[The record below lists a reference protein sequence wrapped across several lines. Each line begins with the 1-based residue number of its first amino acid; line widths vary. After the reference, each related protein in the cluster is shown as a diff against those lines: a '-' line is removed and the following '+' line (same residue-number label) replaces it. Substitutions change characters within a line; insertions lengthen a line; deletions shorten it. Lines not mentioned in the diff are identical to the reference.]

1 MPAEPKPTQGKR
13 SNASSNRQSRT
24 APTIQIILT
33 GEAVQKILAFFSPH
47 EPAPPPKEKTEDA
60 HHLRPTLRPW
70 VGVIDQIL
78 KDDADVPKKYRTTAM
93 EILKRLREGH
103 GFPGGYTVVQEYI
116 RQAREDAGQS
126 PNRRSKNPPGKAPKA
141 GSAVRSGPALSFPE
155 TAARE
160 HPGSASLSLRLSL
173 HPRRPSSSQ
182 DQVFDWLQSIMQGK
196 MTFEFLAGELKDLA
210 PDELKSLFVAA
221 TKGERPMR
229 NRALAILAYSRGI
242 NSAPICS
249 FLQISSRS
257 LFRFWKD
264 FRKGGTELLFFRR
277 PRSDKKACIP
287 AVQNAV
293 FAVLHSPPSSY
304 GFNRTSW
311 RLEDLRTTLGAEYN
325 DSISCDCIREI
336 IVKAGWKWRLA
347 RRVLT
352 SNDPEYREKV
362 DRIKKTLAGLG
373 KDEAFF
379 SIDEYGPFAIKKK
392 GGLKRVAPGE
402 QYVVPQWQKSKG
414 YLILTAALELA
425 SNQLTHF
432 YSRKK
437 NTGEMIKLAEVL
449 RSKYQGFRTL
459 YLSWDAASWH
469 ISRELSEHLDKVN
482 STAETDGAPIIK
494 TMQLPAGAQF
504 LNVIESVFS
513 GMARAIIHNSDYP
526 SPVAATEAIDRYI
539 EERNEHSRKYPQ
551 RAGKKIWGH
560 ERVPSFF
567 AEEHNCKDPM
577 YMFPQ

>member
-1 MPAEPKPTQGKR
+1 MPVKPERTQGKR
-13 SNASSNRQSRT
+13 GNTSSSRHSRT

-33 GEAVQKILAFFSPH
+33 GEAVQKIVAFFNPQASP
-47 EPAPPPKEKTEDA
+47 PNPKERIEEA

-70 VGVIDQIL
+70 IGVIDQIL
-78 KDDADVPKKYRTTAM
+78 KDDANIPKKYRTTAM
-93 EILKRLREGH
+93 QVLQTLRDLH
-103 GFPGGYTVVQEYI
+103 GFSGGYTVVQEYI
-116 RQAREDAGQS
+116 RQARADAGLS
-126 PNRRSKNPPGKAPKA
+126 PSRKSKNPRGKASKPS
-141 GSAVRSGPALSFPE
+141 SAAQSDPVSSLSE
-155 TAARE
+155 TAAPENR
-160 HPGSASLSLRLSL
+160 SAPLPLRLSL
-173 HPRRPSSSQ
+173 HPRRSSSSQ
-182 DQVFDWLQSIMQGK
+182 EQVFDWMQSITQGR
-196 MTFEFLAGELKDLA
+196 MTLEFLANELKDLA
-210 PDELKSLFVAA
+210 PDELKSLFVVA
-221 TKGERPMR
+221 TKGQRPVR
-229 NRALAILAYSRGI
+229 NKALAVLAYARGI
-242 NSAPICS
+242 NSSPICS
-249 FLQISSRS
+249 FLQISSGS
-257 LFRFWKD
+257 LFRYWRA
-264 FRKGGTELLFFRR
+264 FRKGGTELLFLRK

-293 FAVLHSPPSSY
+293 FAVLHSPPSAY

-311 RLEDLRTTLGAEYN
+311 RLEDLKTALGTEYN
-325 DSISCDCIREI
+325 DSISCEVIREI

-352 SNDPEYREKV
+352 SSDPEYREKV

-379 SIDEYGPFAIKKK
+379 SVDEYGPFAIKKK

-402 QYVVPQWQKSKG
+402 QYVIPQWQKSKG
-414 YLILTAALELA
+414 YLILTAALELS

-432 YSRKK
+432 YSRRK
-437 NTGEMIKLAEVL
+437 NTGEMIKLADVL
-449 RSKYQGFRTL
+449 RSKYQGYRTL

-469 ISRELSEHLDKVN
+469 ISKELSEHLDKVN
-482 STAETDGAPIIK
+482 STAEMDGAPVIK
-494 TMQLPAGAQF
+494 TMPLPAGAQF

-539 EERNEHSRKYPQ
+539 DERNEHFRKRPQ
-551 RAGKKIWGH
+551 RAGKKIWGQ

>member
-1 MPAEPKPTQGKR
+1 MPAKPKQTQGKR
-13 SNASSNRQSRT
+13 RDASSNRHSRT
-24 APTIQIILT
+24 APTIQIIFT
-33 GEAVQKILAFFSPH
+33 GEAVQKIVAFFTPQ
-47 EPAPPPKEKTEDA
+47 APPPSATERIEEG

-70 VGVIDQIL
+70 IGVIDQIL
-78 KDDADVPKKYRTTAM
+78 KEDANIPKKYRTTAM
-93 EILKRLREGH
+93 QVLQRLRDVH
-103 GFPGGYTVVQEYI
+103 GFSGGYTVVQEYI
-116 RQAREDAGQS
+116 RQARADAGLS
-126 PNRRSKNPPGKAPKA
+126 PSRKSTNLRGKASKA
-141 GSAVRSGPALSFPE
+141 SSAVQSDPVLSLPE
-155 TAARE
+155 TAAPENR
-160 HPGSASLSLRLSL
+160 GASLPLRLSL

-182 DQVFDWLQSIMQGK
+182 EQVFDWMQSIMQGT
-196 MTFEFLAGELKDLA
+196 MTLEFLAGELKGLA
-210 PDELKSLFVAA
+210 PDELKSLFLAA
-221 TKGERPMR
+221 TKGERPVR
-229 NRALAILAYSRGI
+229 NKALAVLAYARGI
-242 NSAPICS
+242 NSSPICS
-249 FLQISSRS
+249 FLQISSGS
-257 LFRFWKD
+257 LFRYWRV
-264 FRKGGTELLFFRR
+264 FRKGGTELLFLRK

-293 FAVLHSPPSSY
+293 FAVLHCPPSAY

-311 RLEDLRTTLGAEYN
+311 RLEDLRTALGTEYN
-325 DSISCDCIREI
+325 DSISCDVIREI

-373 KDEAFF
+373 NDEAFF
-379 SIDEYGPFAIKKK
+379 SVDEYGPFAVKKK

-414 YLILTAALELA
+414 YLILTAALELS

-437 NTGEMIKLAEVL
+437 NTGEMIKLADVL
-449 RSKYQGFRTL
+449 RSKYQGYRTL

-469 ISRELSEHLDKVN
+469 ISKELSEHLEKVN
-482 STAETDGAPIIK
+482 STAEMDCAPVIK
-494 TMQLPAGAQF
+494 SMPLPAGAQF

-539 EERNEHSRKYPQ
+539 EERNEHFRKHPH
-551 RAGKKIWGH
+551 RAGKKIWGQ